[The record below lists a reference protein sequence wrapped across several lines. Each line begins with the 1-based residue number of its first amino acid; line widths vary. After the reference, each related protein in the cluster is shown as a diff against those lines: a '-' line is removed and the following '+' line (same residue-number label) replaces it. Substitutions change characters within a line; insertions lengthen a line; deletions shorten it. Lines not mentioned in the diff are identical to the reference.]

1 MAGVAGNRRAS
12 LPVTLAVRAL
22 SRALA
27 VVIVVAVLV
36 GCAGTAPPTAEPRPP
51 VVSEEDAVQAV
62 IAREP
67 RLAGITTRD
76 DDLIGQSAWFEVL
89 PASGV
94 GAFVVAVRVGW
105 GDCQAGCI
113 DEHTWTYA
121 VLPDGTVTLQQ
132 ETGPPVPD
140 DAWPT
145 AGGGS

>member
-1 MAGVAGNRRAS
+1 M
-12 LPVTLAVRAL
+12 RAL

-27 VVIVVAVLV
+27 LVAVIAVLLA
-36 GCAGTAPPTAEPRPP
+36 CAGNPSPTTEPRPP
-51 VVSEEDAVQAV
+51 VVTEDDAVQAV
-62 IAREP
+62 IAHEP
-67 RLAGITTRD
+67 RLAGITARD
-76 DDLIGQSAWFEVL
+76 DDLIGQSAWFEVT

-94 GAFVVAVRVGW
+94 GAFIVAVRVWW

-140 DAWPT
+140 DAWPA